1 MTDSPAI
8 GPHDLGGLP
17 GDPIDLQSADLSYW
31 ERMVDGMVYLLFRNK
46 VYGDAA
52 QLRQGIEALGP
63 DVYERLGYYERW
75 AASAARICIEKG
87 LISEEELEMRVSSLK
102 AKPEHQQ

>member
-1 MTDSPAI
+1 MSEATPI

-17 GDPIDLQSADLSYW
+17 GDPVDPQSADLSYW
-31 ERMVDGMVYLLFRNK
+31 ERMVDGMVYLLFRHK

-52 QLRQGIEALGP
+52 QLRQGIEELGP
-63 DVYERLGYYERW
+63 DVYERLSYYERW

-87 LISEEELEMRVSSLK
+87 LISEDELRKRISSLK
-102 AKPEHQQ
+102 EKAGDKQ